1 MAEKNL
7 SIKLSLNDKQ
17 FQSALRKST
26 RSIQTFGNKMK
37 TFGDSLNRNI
47 TLPVVALGGAAVKLA
62 SDFEET
68 QSKFNTVFRD
78 ISDSAKKS
86 ADDLKTN
93 YGLSSRASMQ
103 LLSDTG
109 DLLTGFGFTQE
120 EALKLS
126 TEVNK
131 LAVDL
136 ASFTNFSGGA
146 EGASLALTK
155 ALLGERESIK
165 QLGIAI
171 TETDLKAFAESQ
183 GLVWKEMGRVEK
195 ANLTFQLALTQSKNA
210 IGDFQR
216 TADSFANSLRTMK
229 ALIEDNGVSIGKELL
244 PVAKGLV
251 EIIKDLLNFSSQF
264 TSEQKQG
271 AIEVAGYAAGFSI
284 LYSVLGRVI
293 VIFGSLRKFI
303 LGSFVPAMRTLMT
316 ILANFTPAGRVITG
330 ILLAATYI
338 YSNWESLVTLFN
350 NLTQAVKDYLV
361 QLGILEK
368 KPPLDF
374 SKQDTSNLPT
384 SKEDFIKRTASYKGV
399 KIVPKPK
406 KPQISEETRKG
417 IQAMN
422 EDKQRWANMIPL
434 EPIKVLNVEL
444 SKIPETLETIDATFE
459 DTMTKMERMA
469 IMVSSTFRNAFMD
482 MADASESSQEDI
494 IKAAKNAAREQ
505 IKIAIASA
513 VAEYAA
519 KIFQSVPFPLN
530 LALAAAAGTVV
541 GGLFSK
547 IIPPFAEGGL
557 VTGATIGMIGEGPG
571 TSMSNPEVIAPL
583 DKLKSYIGEGGGNV
597 QVYGTLSGA
606 DILLSSDRARNN
618 RNRTRGY

>member
-406 KPQISEETRKG
+406 KPTERTPDPNFSFNFI
-417 IQAMN
+417 
-422 EDKQRWANMIPL
+422 
-434 EPIKVLNVEL
+434 EPIKATNVEL
-444 SKIPETLETIDATFE
+444 KKLKELTPVLEEFQE
-459 DTMTKMERMA
+459 GL
-469 IMVSSTFRNAFMD
+469 SSMDIVANDINQSFMSFGNVIQGVF
-482 MADASESSQEDI
+482 AQALQSQEGFFKSFLEGAKQAL
-494 IKAAKNAAREQ
+494 KAMLAQIAAMLILNALLGGTGIGALMGFQ
-505 IKIAIASA
+505 NIGGIAGIGQVLGGVGNVNAN
-513 VAEYAA
+513 
-519 KIFQSVPFPLN
+519 SVG
-530 LALAAAAGTVV
+530 AG
-541 GGLFSK
+541 GGLKSM
-547 IIPPFAEGGL
+547 INTGGS
-557 VTGATIGMIGEGPG
+557 TE
-571 TSMSNPEVIAPL
+571 
-583 DKLKSYIGEGGGNV
+583 
-597 QVYGTLSGA
+597 VYGVISGA